1 MRRMTVI
8 NRWAGYSAHD
18 ALPHITALM
27 EN

>member
-1 MRRMTVI
+1 MTVI